1 MARRKGGG
9 DEVVE
14 TDEKEGVEFTQS
26 KDIDVFPTF
35 ESMELREDLLKG
47 VYSYG
52 FERPSAIQQ
61 RAIRPIVMGRDVIAQ
76 SQSGTGKTA
85 VFCIGALQARRRAR
99 ARAEERDTG
108 ATAAARPDD
117 EAKTTN
123 HLFYTPTDGGGHL
136 CQDPDGSRRRR
147 ERAKRDAETRG
158 AHGELTADAL
168 SLFARRARARR
179 RCKPRRTR
187 RRCSC

>member
-1 MARRKGGG
+1 MARRKGG

-85 VFCIGALQARRRAR
+85 VFCIGALQARRLAR
-99 ARAEERDTG
+99 ARVVEREWARGGWGVG
-108 ATAAARPDD
+108 APGR
-117 EAKTTN
+117 
-123 HLFYTPTDGGGHL
+123 
-136 CQDPDGSRRRR
+136 
-147 ERAKRDAETRG
+147 
-158 AHGELTADAL
+158 
-168 SLFARRARARR
+168 
-179 RCKPRRTR
+179 
-187 RRCSC
+187 

>member
-1 MARRKGGG
+1 MARRKGG

-61 RAIRPIVMGRDVIAQ
+61 RAIRPLILGRDTIGQAQ
-76 SQSGTGKTA
+76 S
-85 VFCIGALQARRRAR
+85 GARACGRAR
-99 ARAEERDTG
+99 
-108 ATAAARPDD
+108 
-117 EAKTTN
+117 K
-123 HLFYTPTDGGGHL
+123 
-136 CQDPDGSRRRR
+136 Q
-147 ERAKRDAETRG
+147 
-158 AHGELTADAL
+158 
-168 SLFARRARARR
+168 
-179 RCKPRRTR
+179 
-187 RRCSC
+187 